1 MRIEQEIGTESLVL
15 SIIEGLR
22 EVKGFNIKIF
32 DLTNIEKAVCNCF
45 VIAEGSSTTQVS
57 ALADSVEEKV
67 LQNTGD
73 KPWHVE
79 GKTNSEWVLL
89 DYVDVVVHIFLP
101 ETRRFYDLD
110 GLWSDARIIEISN
123 VD

>member
-1 MRIEQEIGTESLVL
+1 MKLKQEIETEGIVL
-15 SIIEGLR
+15 SVIEGLR
-22 EVKGFNIKIF
+22 EVKGFNIKVF
-32 DLTNIEKAVCNCF
+32 DLTGIDKAVCDCF
-45 VIAEGSSTTQVS
+45 VVAEGNSTTQVS

-123 VD
+123 VE